1 MIINFSISKFNLSY
15 ERQDIYRL
23 DIVDGHRL
31 VFQWFDSEVLG
42 LVFLNGTVFAL
53 HGKDDG
59 ACAWVF
65 GCKVLGVV
73 DDGGLALKDEFCLCQ
88 FCPVVEGNAAEQ
100 VGLHIYLKTLQVI
113 QT

>member
-15 ERQDIYRL
+15 ERQDLYWL

-31 VFQWFDSEVLG
+31 VFLNSAVL
-42 LVFLNGTVFAL
+42 AL

-73 DDGGLALKDEFCLCQ
+73 DDGG
-88 FCPVVEGNAAEQ
+88 
-100 VGLHIYLKTLQVI
+100 
-113 QT
+113 

>member
-1 MIINFSISKFNLSY
+1 MALCPFLGKSFHRTHRIIYNIHINHDSGSFGYSEVFYMIINFSISKFNLSY

-42 LVFLNGTVFAL
+42 LVFLNSAVLAL

-73 DDGGLALKDEFCLCQ
+73 DDGG
-88 FCPVVEGNAAEQ
+88 
-100 VGLHIYLKTLQVI
+100 
-113 QT
+113 

>member
-1 MIINFSISKFNLSY
+1 MFVCLFISGFYLSDD
-15 ERQDIYRL
+15 RQDLYWL

-31 VFQWFDSEVLG
+31 VFQRFDGQVLG
-42 LVFLNGTVFAL
+42 LVFLNGTVLAL